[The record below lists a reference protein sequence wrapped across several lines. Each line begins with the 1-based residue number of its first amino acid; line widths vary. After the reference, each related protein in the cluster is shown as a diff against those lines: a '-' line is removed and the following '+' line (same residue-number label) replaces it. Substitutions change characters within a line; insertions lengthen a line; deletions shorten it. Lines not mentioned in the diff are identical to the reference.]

1 MSHLLTN
8 QSSRRGTVTGQ
19 SKAFSL
25 HLFESLNLADHL
37 LNPLLGLVRRENV
50 RLRLI
55 NSPLDFFIA
64 QLRAQFIG
72 ERLLCEFLFYLHLK
86 VPHSFL
92 GLFVCKHDGLPF
104 LETYFVPASLSI
116 WELRQAKLSAV
127 WLPHNVALLSLLLQL
142 AQV

>member
-1 MSHLLTN
+1 M
-8 QSSRRGTVTGQ
+8 
-19 SKAFSL
+19 
-25 HLFESLNLADHL
+25 ADHL

-72 ERLLCEFLFYLHLK
+72 ERLLCEFLFYLQLE

-116 WELRQAKLSAV
+116 GDLRQAKLSAV